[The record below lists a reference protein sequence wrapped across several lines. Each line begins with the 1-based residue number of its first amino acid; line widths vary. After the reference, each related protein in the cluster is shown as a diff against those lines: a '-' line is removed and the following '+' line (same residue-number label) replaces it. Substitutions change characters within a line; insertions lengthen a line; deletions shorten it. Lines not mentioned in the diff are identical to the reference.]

1 MISKK
6 LVSYLDLK
14 FFQRVVWMLSQLTAF
29 VLKLRQ
35 ENLHGQKST
44 VLETA
49 IILQYLLTRKL
60 SIIFGCAYFSNFQ
73 LV

>member
-6 LVSYLDLK
+6 LVSYFNLNV
-14 FFQRVVWMLSQLTAF
+14 FQRVVWMLSQLTVL

-44 VLETA
+44 VWKAA
-49 IILQYLLTRKL
+49 IILHICLLESCLLYLAVDILA
-60 SIIFGCAYFSNFQ
+60 IFH
-73 LV
+73 

>member
-6 LVSYLDLK
+6 FVSYLDLNV
-14 FFQRVVWMLSQLTAF
+14 FQRVVWMLSQLTAF

-44 VLETA
+44 VWKTA

>member
-6 LVSYLDLK
+6 LVSYFDLNV
-14 FFQRVVWMLSQLTAF
+14 FQRVVWMLSQLTAF
-29 VLKLRQ
+29 VLKLRP

-44 VLETA
+44 DWKTA

-60 SIIFGCAYFSNFQ
+60 SIIFGSAYFSNFQ

>member
-6 LVSYLDLK
+6 LVSYFNLNV
-14 FFQRVVWMLSQLTAF
+14 FQRVVWMLSQLTALA
-29 VLKLRQ
+29 LKLRQ

-44 VLETA
+44 VWKAA

-60 SIIFGCAYFSNFQ
+60 SIIFGCGYFSNFP